1 MDTGMIGKLQK
12 AKAYA
17 EQPERI
23 HIEKLQVR
31 FDGEN
36 NTHLLTLE
44 NDTWH
49 CDCDFFQTRQRCSHT
64 MALEIRLEQMLP
76 AKVLA

>member
-23 HIEKLQVR
+23 RFEQLQVR
-31 FDGEN
+31 FDGTN
-36 NTHLLTLE
+36 NDHVVTLE
-44 NDTWH
+44 HEVWH
-49 CDCDFFQTRQRCSHT
+49 CTCDFFQTRQRCSHT
-64 MALEIRLEQMLP
+64 MALEIILEKMLP
-76 AKVLA
+76 EKVLA